1 MRGADCEGYGMNR
14 QQAEHILEAY
24 INLECSGGDNNAR
37 AALREVILDAMTSY
51 SNFSGTSYPRIT
63 LPGITVPNVTT
74 PTTTKPI
81 VTCDAG
87 GVQ

>member
-1 MRGADCEGYGMNR
+1 MNR

-51 SNFSGTSYPRIT
+51 RVTTPNTTWPNTYP
-63 LPGITVPNVTT
+63 LTVPNVIHN
-74 PTTTKPI
+74 KPI

-87 GVQ
+87 GAQ